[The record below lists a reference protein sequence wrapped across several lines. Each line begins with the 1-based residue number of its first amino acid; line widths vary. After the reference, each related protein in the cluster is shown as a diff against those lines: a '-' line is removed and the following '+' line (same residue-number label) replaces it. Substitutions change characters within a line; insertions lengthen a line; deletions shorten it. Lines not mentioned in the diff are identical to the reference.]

1 MYNEKQ
7 KCNASANRLTV
18 TVLCYTEKYI
28 KQKNRTA
35 KKKNPEKT
43 PRKINYVEL
52 RFSELHIFLTFKL

>member
-28 KQKNRTA
+28 KQKKEQQR
-35 KKKNPEKT
+35 KT
-43 PRKINYVEL
+43 PRKNPQKY
-52 RFSELHIFLTFKL
+52 

>member
-28 KQKNRTA
+28 NQ
-35 KKKNPEKT
+35 KKNSKEKT
-43 PRKINYVEL
+43 PENPPEKLTMLNCDLVNC
-52 RFSELHIFLTFKL
+52 IFF

>member
-28 KQKNRTA
+28 KQKKNS
-35 KKKNPEKT
+35 KEKNPE
-43 PRKINYVEL
+43 KINYVEL
-52 RFSELHIFLTFKL
+52 RFSELHIFLTFKQ

>member
-28 KQKNRTA
+28 KQK
-35 KKKNPEKT
+35 KNSKEKTPEKP